1 MIYNTMPMTS
11 KDMALPMPEAII
23 IYFTPYKIDIAEHSR
38 TLDVTSQSA
47 LRYPPKN

>member
-23 IYFTPYKIDIAEHSR
+23 LTYSPDLNAMLDLAHLHKVVDYFPY
-38 TLDVTSQSA
+38 
-47 LRYPPKN
+47 